1 MVRKQGLV
9 PISEAFGGL
18 SGPVKAIREASP
30 QARHHFTQADQVN
43 QLVSASEA
51 DPDPAQTRCRLMYI
65 PFSRHSKAIPRS
77 MASTRASVCMPPVP
91 PDCTLA
97 FTAIAASSRSFADT
111 CQAAGFSPETRYDH
125 RRKSSLGGLLSSKF
139 PFLPSKQEN
148 PRITYAKGGYSQ
160 TIPAP
165 SAF

>member
-77 MASTRASVCMPPVP
+77 MASTRAACACRRYRLIAPWPSPPSLRPVGLSQIP
-91 PDCTLA
+91 AKRQDSRQRRDTT
-97 FTAIAASSRSFADT
+97 TAEVISRRIALV
-111 CQAAGFSPETRYDH
+111 QI
-125 RRKSSLGGLLSSKF
+125 